1 MKVLKPHI
9 LKLNVEELLKFAASV
24 MSFVTKCVV
33 FSAFISGGFCAKCCL
48 EEVARAEVNV
58 SNAAT
63 C

>member
-24 MSFVTKCVV
+24 VPFVKECVV
-33 FSAFISGGFCAKCCL
+33 FGAFISSGFCTKCCL